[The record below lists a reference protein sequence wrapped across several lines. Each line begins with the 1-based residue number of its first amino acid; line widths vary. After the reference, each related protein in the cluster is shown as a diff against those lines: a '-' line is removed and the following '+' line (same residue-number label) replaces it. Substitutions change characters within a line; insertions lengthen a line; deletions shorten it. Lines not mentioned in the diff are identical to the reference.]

1 MLRALFP
8 LKSITM
14 KNGCL
19 LFDKMLT
26 IPSVFSE
33 ATLLD
38 KQFFLQWFHGKE
50 TDYYFGRLK
59 WVDY

>member
-19 LFDKMLT
+19 LCDKILT
-26 IPSVFSE
+26 IYLILSK
-33 ATLLD
+33 ATHLD
-38 KQFFLQWFHGKE
+38 RQFFLQLLYEKE
-50 TDYYFGRLK
+50 TLLFGGVE
-59 WVDY
+59 WVEY

>member
-19 LFDKMLT
+19 LCDKILT
-26 IPSVFSE
+26 MHLIFSE
-33 ATLLD
+33 AAHLD
-38 KQFFLQWFHGKE
+38 KQFFYSYVKKK
-50 TDYYFGRLK
+50 T
-59 WVDY
+59 

>member
-19 LFDKMLT
+19 LCDKILT
-26 IPSVFSE
+26 IRLILSE
-33 ATLLD
+33 ATHLD
-38 KQFFLQWFHGKE
+38 GPFFYSCYMKKKH
-50 TDYYFGRLK
+50 YYLGGVE
-59 WVDY
+59 WVEY